1 MAMRTEMYTPV
12 GGNLVIQQPQQQAGG
27 PVTWWDRLMNA
38 ARIQF
43 GPDIQLQSASA
54 TRNELTQFVDDLLL
68 KVLHSDP
75 EPTMIRSTIIDI
87 TYKEFVNLGERENDE
102 SIIRVGKNAPIA
114 IGTRYHFIMTGNT
127 IQFDSKYNFGAQIVA
142 LSMTGGYLS
151 VGGTYSSIKDQAY
164 NQALTFNYH
173 QEEKVIVPP
182 KTKVKAKIVTSTK
195 KHQQHYTLEF
205 STPRSRCVRVTY
217 LTRAQQQLNVCS
229 CCQPSVGYVYA
240 ADLMRNLP
248 NFKDSNGYCS
258 FTQDGTL
265 TWIGEACSV
274 EKSEQPVASTL

>member
-1 MAMRTEMYTPV
+1 MYTPV
-12 GGNLVIQQPQQQAGG
+12 GGNLVIQQPQQQTGG
-27 PVTWWDRLMNA
+27 PVSWWDRLMNA

-43 GPDIQLQSASA
+43 GPDIELQSVAA
-54 TRNELTQFVDDLLL
+54 TQNDLTRFVDDLLL
-68 KVLHSDP
+68 KVVHSDP
-75 EPTMIRSTIIDI
+75 EPSMVRSAIIDI
-87 TYKEFVNLGERENDE
+87 THKEFVNLGERENDE

-114 IGTRYHFIMTGNT
+114 IGTRYHFIMTGSN
-127 IQFDSKYNFGAQIVA
+127 IQFDNKYNFGAQIVA

-164 NQALTFNYH
+164 NQALMFNYN

-182 KTKVKAKIVTSTK
+182 RTKVMAKIVTSTRK
-195 KHQQHYTLEF
+195 YQQNYTLEF

-217 LTRAQQQLNVCS
+217 LTSAQRQLNLCF
-229 CCQPSVGYVYA
+229 CCQPSVGYIYA

-274 EKSEQPVASTL
+274 EKSEQPVSNTQ